1 MGDSTMSLKRL
12 VRVNELIKQEVAA
25 ALYRVMNERGFD
37 LSAVSV
43 TRVITSGD
51 LRTARVLISIRD
63 HVQQRAAILNQIQ
76 HHGAAIQF
84 LLSRHVILKY
94 TPKLTFALDES
105 VELGDRV
112 LKIISEMETPSDS
125 PEQKNQGNEIG
136 SSTPPDET

>member
-1 MGDSTMSLKRL
+1 MSVKRL

-25 ALYRVMNERGFD
+25 ALYRVINDREFD

-43 TRVITSGD
+43 THVITSSD

-63 HVQQRAAILNQIQ
+63 HVKQRTAILGQLQ
-76 HHGAAIQF
+76 HHSAAIQS

-94 TPKLTFALDES
+94 TPKLKFELDES

-112 LKIISEMETPSDS
+112 LKIISEMELPSDS
-125 PEQKNQGNEIG
+125 PEEKDQENKTD